1 MIQKISFAI
10 LLFLF
15 FLNATSQ
22 TESTEG
28 HIPVIDSK
36 WWRICTMPELDSLNG
51 PDLKR
56 QHIVDH
62 GFLRRPN
69 GSWLLWACM
78 RGTAPGRILYGWEG
92 ISLTEGPWQPIGVV
106 ARAQPEW
113 GEKTNPEAIQAPYF
127 LEADSG
133 YYCFYNSNGIR
144 MMFSPDGEDFR
155 RVEFRE
161 NNNVLYSEGGRDV
174 MVMEENGTYYA
185 WSTVSTV
192 AGDGWKR
199 GFVILRTS
207 TNLRNWSDYTIVS
220 EGGVAGNGVVSAES
234 PFVIKIGEYYYL
246 FRASSITFKTYVY
259 RSSTPYNFGVNDD
272 SKLITTFPIK
282 APEIIRDGDDYYISD
297 LADFQGIKLARLKWV
312 EE

>member
-1 MIQKISFAI
+1 M
-10 LLFLF
+10 
-15 FLNATSQ
+15 
-22 TESTEG
+22 E
-28 HIPVIDSK
+28 P
-36 WWRICTMPELDSLNG
+36 TMPGL
-51 PDLKR
+51 
-56 QHIVDH
+56 
-62 GFLRRPN
+62 
-69 GSWLLWACM
+69 
-78 RGTAPGRILYGWEG
+78 
-92 ISLTEGPWQPIGVV
+92 
-106 ARAQPEW
+106 
-113 GEKTNPEAIQAPYF
+113 
-127 LEADSG
+127 
-133 YYCFYNSNGIR
+133 
-144 MMFSPDGEDFR
+144 
-155 RVEFRE
+155 
-161 NNNVLYSEGGRDV
+161 
-174 MVMEENGTYYA
+174 
-185 WSTVSTV
+185 TVSTV

-272 SKLITTFPIK
+272 SKLITTLPIK